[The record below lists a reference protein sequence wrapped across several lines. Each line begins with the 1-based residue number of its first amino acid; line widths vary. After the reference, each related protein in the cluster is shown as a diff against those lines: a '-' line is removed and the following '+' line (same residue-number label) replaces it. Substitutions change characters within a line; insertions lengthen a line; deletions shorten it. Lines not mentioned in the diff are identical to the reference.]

1 MVVVGAAESPYRRH
15 PPDDADTT
23 SLLVDAARRAMAAAG
38 VGRDEIDGLAVSS
51 FTLGPDHA
59 IDLAWRMGMS
69 LDWIMEDAGG
79 GASGLAMLLA
89 AKRAIEAGD
98 ASTVLLLAGDRY
110 TREDFARIVD
120 GYNAATRDWLAP
132 LPFDGPNT
140 LFAFVTQRHMREHGL
155 EPRHYGELV
164 LGQRR
169 WAARNPGAVY
179 RAPLT
184 MEDYLAAPPVAPPLG
199 RYDCV
204 PIVSGADAVIV
215 SAGDGRRRGP
225 SVRVGPVRA
234 RYNDDKQE
242 GDGWITGLAHLRQR
256 FWEEAGLGPGEVGH
270 LALYDD
276 YPVIVLAQLADL
288 GFVADGDVER
298 FIATKLAG
306 TDWPL
311 NTSGGQ
317 LSAGQAGA
325 GAGLHGLV
333 EAVLQLRGEAG
344 ERQVSART
352 SLVTGYG
359 MVVLRHGA
367 CANAALLERTG

>member
-1 MVVVGAAESPYRRH
+1 MVIGVAESPYVRH
-15 PPDDADTT
+15 PPDDVSTT

-38 VGRDEIDGLAVSS
+38 VARDAIDGLAVSS
-51 FTLGPDHA
+51 FTLEPDHA

-69 LDWIMEDAGG
+69 LDWIMQDTGG
-79 GASGLAMLLA
+79 GASGITMLLA

-98 ASTVLLLAGDRY
+98 AHTVLLLAGDRY
-110 TREDFARIVD
+110 TRSDFVRIAD

-132 LPFDGPNT
+132 LDFNGPNT
-140 LFAFVTQRHMREHGL
+140 LFSFVTQRHMRAHGL
-155 EPRHYGELV
+155 ERCHYGELV
-164 LGQRR
+164 VGQRR
-169 WAARNPGAVY
+169 WAALNPGAVY

-184 MEDYLAAPPVAPPLG
+184 MDDYLTAPPVAPPLC

-204 PIVSGADAVIV
+204 PIVSGADGVV
-215 SAGDGRRRGP
+215 LTAGDAHPGGGP

-234 RYNDDKQE
+234 RHNDDKQE
-242 GDGWITGLAHLRQR
+242 GDGWTTGLARVRERL
-256 FWEEAGLGPGEVGH
+256 WEEAGFGPGEVDH

-276 YPVIVLAQLADL
+276 YPVVVLGQLADL

-298 FIATKLAG
+298 FIATTLAG

-325 GAGLHGLV
+325 GGGLHGLV

-367 CANAALLERTG
+367 SANAALLERMP